1 MGTVW
6 EEPGRGGGACR
17 PSNISV
23 RAYCLPTSYRDLTVK
38 MGATYLY
45 SRCKTTVDVPVKHIS
60 SHKDFDWNLT
70 PNDIALLQLAH
81 SVNYSA
87 CIQPV
92 SLPKNFEVRPG
103 TQCWITGW
111 GRTLEFG
118 ETGWQDLRG
127 DVWCP
132 GVGLQAERKDREA
145 GSLQVGKGGGGAEAA
160 RE

>member
-23 RAYCLPTSYRDLTVK
+23 RAYCLPTSYRDLMVK

-70 PNDIALLQLAH
+70 PNDIALLQLANSELFCVH
-81 SVNYSA
+81 PASVS
-87 CIQPV
+87 P
-92 SLPKNFEVRPG
+92 
-103 TQCWITGW
+103 
-111 GRTLEFG
+111 
-118 ETGWQDLRG
+118 
-127 DVWCP
+127 
-132 GVGLQAERKDREA
+132 
-145 GSLQVGKGGGGAEAA
+145 
-160 RE
+160 